1 MPAESESV
9 VVKADT
15 LKEIYRVFAYEPL
28 TKDDFGYY
36 VERESPRE
44 SFRIGLL
51 CGGKRY
57 LLAGHSGCGKST
69 ELIRLSDE
77 LKDDFFVVYFSVE
90 GELDIDD
97 LQCEDVLVAIGLKIF
112 REVKKL
118 EEDGLIEKLNTDII
132 DDFYKFLSD
141 VTEIKVEERIK
152 EKGFGAKI
160 AYLLSFSGWLKS
172 ESRTR
177 VEMRTKLEHRLSDLI
192 ERIDNMARESEIKTK
207 KPVLVIVDDLE
218 KIPRIDAARK
228 LFYEDIGVLLQIKP
242 RMVYTIP
249 ISLILDP
256 IFAQIK
262 ARFDDDQTLPN
273 IKIKDRNN
281 KMLEAG
287 MEFFENFVDN
297 RVGNKQLIEK
307 EALNFAIEMSGG
319 VLGQFVNIIRNS
331 SIYALR
337 DGEDCIKKKHIELY
351 VHKERRSFDRFL
363 SHEDIEF
370 LKEIHYKKDA
380 RDGNTLLALLHSL
393 SILEYQNDDNWFDV
407 NPIVIPLLERRGR

>member
-1 MPAESESV
+1 MPTGSEGN

-15 LKEIYRVFAYEPL
+15 LKDMYRVFAYEPL
-28 TKDDFGYY
+28 TRDDFGYY
-36 VERESPRE
+36 VKRESPRE
-44 SFRIGLL
+44 NFRLGLL
-51 CGGKRY
+51 CGGERY

-112 REVKKL
+112 KEAKRL

-132 DDFYKFLSD
+132 DDFYEFLSD

-152 EKGFGAKI
+152 EKGVGAKLT
-160 AYLLSFSGWLKS
+160 YLLSFSGWLKS

-177 VEMRTKLEHRLSDLI
+177 VEMRRKLEHRLSDLI
-192 ERIDNMARESEIKTK
+192 ERIDNMVSEAEIKTK

-218 KIPRIDAARK
+218 KIPRIDAAKK

-242 RMVYTIP
+242 RMIYTIP
-249 ISLILDP
+249 ISLVLDP

-262 ARFDDDQTLPN
+262 SRFDDDQTLPN
-273 IKIKDRNN
+273 IKIKDRDGNPSTGG
-281 KMLEAG
+281 K
-287 MEFFENFVDN
+287 EFFENFVNN
-297 RVGNKQLIEK
+297 RIGNKQLIEG
-307 EALNFAIEMSGG
+307 EALDFAIEMSGG

-331 SIYALR
+331 SIYALQ
-337 DGEDCIKKKHIELY
+337 DGDDCIKKRHIELY

-363 SHEDIEF
+363 SYGDIEF
-370 LKEIHYKKDA
+370 LKVIRDNKDA
-380 RDGNTLLALLHSL
+380 RDGNTLLMLLHSL
-393 SILEYQNDDNWFDV
+393 SILEYQNDNNWFDV
-407 NPIVIPLLERRGR
+407 NPIIVPLLEK

>member
-1 MPAESESV
+1 MPTGSEGK

-15 LKEIYRVFAYEPL
+15 LKDMYRVFAYEPL
-28 TKDDFGYY
+28 IRDDFGYY
-36 VERESPRE
+36 VKRESPRE
-44 SFRIGLL
+44 NFRLGLL

-112 REVKKL
+112 KEAKRL
-118 EEDGLIEKLNTDII
+118 EEDGSIEKLNTDII
-132 DDFYKFLSD
+132 DDFYEFLSD

-152 EKGFGAKI
+152 EKGIGAKLT
-160 AYLLSFSGWLKS
+160 YLLSFSGWLKS

-177 VEMRTKLEHRLSDLI
+177 VEMRRKLEHRLSDLI
-192 ERIDNMARESEIKTK
+192 ERIDNMVSEAEIKTK

-218 KIPRIDAARK
+218 KIPRIDAAKK

-242 RMVYTIP
+242 RMIYTIP
-249 ISLILDP
+249 ISLVLDP

-262 ARFDDDQTLPN
+262 SRFDDDQTLPN
-273 IKIKDRNN
+273 IKIKDRDGNLLTGG
-281 KMLEAG
+281 K
-287 MEFFENFVDN
+287 EFFENFVNN
-297 RVGNKQLIEK
+297 RIGNKQLIER
-307 EALNFAIEMSGG
+307 EALDFAIGMSGG
-319 VLGQFVNIIRNS
+319 VLGQFVNIVRNS
-331 SIYALR
+331 SIYALQ
-337 DGEDCIKKKHIELY
+337 DGDGCIKKRHIELY

-363 SHEDIEF
+363 SYDDIEF
-370 LKEIHYKKDA
+370 LKVIHDNKDA
-380 RDGNTLLALLHSL
+380 RDGDTLLMLLHSL
-393 SILEYQNDDNWFDV
+393 SILEYQNDNNWFDV
-407 NPIVIPLLERRGR
+407 NPIIIPLLEK

>member
-1 MPAESESV
+1 MPIGSEGK

-15 LKEIYRVFAYEPL
+15 LKDMYRVFAYEPL
-28 TKDDFGYY
+28 TRDDFGYY
-36 VERESPRE
+36 VKRESPRE
-44 SFRIGLL
+44 NFRLGLL
-51 CGGKRY
+51 CGGERY

-112 REVKKL
+112 KEAKRL

-132 DDFYKFLSD
+132 DDFYEFLSD

-152 EKGFGAKI
+152 EKGVGAKLT
-160 AYLLSFSGWLKS
+160 YLLSFSGWLKS

-177 VEMRTKLEHRLSDLI
+177 VEMRRKLEHRLSDLI
-192 ERIDNMARESEIKTK
+192 ERIDNMVSEAEIKTK

-218 KIPRIDAARK
+218 KIPRIDAAKK

-242 RMVYTIP
+242 RMIYTIP
-249 ISLILDP
+249 ISLVLDP

-262 ARFDDDQTLPN
+262 SRFDDDQTLPN
-273 IKIKDRNN
+273 IKIKDRDSNPLTGG
-281 KMLEAG
+281 K
-287 MEFFENFVDN
+287 EFFENFVNN
-297 RVGNKQLIEK
+297 RIGKKQLIEG
-307 EALNFAIEMSGG
+307 EALDFVIEMSGG

-331 SIYALR
+331 SIYALQ
-337 DGEDCIKKKHIELY
+337 DGDDCIKKRHIELY

-363 SHEDIEF
+363 SYGDIEF
-370 LKEIHYKKDA
+370 LKVIRDNKDA
-380 RDGNTLLALLHSL
+380 RDGNTLLMLLHSL
-393 SILEYQNDDNWFDV
+393 SILEYQNDNNWFDV
-407 NPIVIPLLERRGR
+407 NPIIVPLLEK

>member
-1 MPAESESV
+1 MPTGSEGN

-15 LKEIYRVFAYEPL
+15 LKDMYRVFAYEPL
-28 TKDDFGYY
+28 TRDDFGYY
-36 VERESPRE
+36 VKRESPRE
-44 SFRIGLL
+44 NFRLGLL

-57 LLAGHSGCGKST
+57 LLAGHRGCGKST

-112 REVKKL
+112 KESKKL

-132 DDFYKFLSD
+132 DDFYEFLSD

-152 EKGFGAKI
+152 EKGVGAKLT
-160 AYLLSFSGWLKS
+160 YLLSFSGWLKS

-177 VEMRTKLEHRLSDLI
+177 VEMRRKLEHRLSDLI
-192 ERIDNMARESEIKTK
+192 ERIDNIVYEAEIKTG

-218 KIPRIDAARK
+218 KIPRIDAAKK

-242 RMVYTIP
+242 RMIYTIP
-249 ISLILDP
+249 ISLVLDP

-273 IKIKDRNN
+273 IKIKDRND
-281 KMLEAG
+281 KTLTDG
-287 MEFFENFVDN
+287 KEFFENFTDN
-297 RVGNKQLIEK
+297 RIENKQLIER
-307 EALNFAIEMSGG
+307 EALDFAIEMSGG
-319 VLGQFVNIIRNS
+319 VLGQFVNMMRNS
-331 SIYALR
+331 SIYALQ
-337 DGEDCIKKKHIELY
+337 DGEDYIKKRHIELY
-351 VHKERRSFDRFL
+351 VYKERRSFDRFF
-363 SHEDIEF
+363 SREDIEF
-370 LKEIHYKKDA
+370 LKEIHDNKDA
-380 RDGNTLLALLHSL
+380 RDGDTLLTLLHSL
-393 SILEYQNDDNWFDV
+393 SILEYQNDNNWFDV
-407 NPIVIPLLERRGR
+407 NPIIIPLLEK